1 MSTNESSGNTL
12 RSIAHLRAI
21 HQFAAMQ
28 AALLVRFQY
37 SRESKAQLR
46 RECIEHLKASL
57 SPGGGVRA

>member
-1 MSTNESSGNTL
+1 MSTNESSRNTSENAAQY
-12 RSIAHLRAI
+12 RSI
-21 HQFAAMQ
+21 HQSAAMQ

-57 SPGGGVRA
+57 SPGGGVSA

>member
-1 MSTNESSGNTL
+1 MRTIESSSNTL
-12 RSIAHLRAI
+12 QSVAHLRAI

-57 SPGGGVRA
+57 SLGGGVSA

>member
-12 RSIAHLRAI
+12 QSISHLRAI

-28 AALLVRFQY
+28 AAQLVRFQH
-37 SRESKAQLR
+37 SLESKAQLR

-57 SPGGGVRA
+57 SPAGGDSA